1 MSTIWI
7 LTEEGWKNTD
17 EVLTPRT
24 WKIKKKAVAQP
35 IKVNEER
42 TKKILSDLPMVRINR
57 HKGYY
62 LIFCPGGIDF
72 RFDY

>member
-1 MSTIWI
+1 MSTIWV
-7 LTEEGWKNTD
+7 LTEQGWKNKD
-17 EVLTPRT
+17 EVLTPST

-42 TKKILSDLPMVRINR
+42 TKKILSELPMVTINR

-62 LIFCPGGIDF
+62 LIHCGGGKSF
-72 RFDY
+72 RFDD